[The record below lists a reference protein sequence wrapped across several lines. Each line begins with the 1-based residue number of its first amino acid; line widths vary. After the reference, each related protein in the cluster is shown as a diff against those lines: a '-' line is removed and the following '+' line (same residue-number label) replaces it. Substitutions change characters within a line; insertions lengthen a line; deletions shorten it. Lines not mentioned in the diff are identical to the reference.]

1 MSPLASAMHGA
12 GVPGSAR
19 VAIPAAPAW
28 LRLIDGACI
37 TLLNL
42 GLVFEVAVVFL
53 NTVLRPFH
61 GTLMPG
67 TEETARLFLI
77 CLAFM
82 GGGVAY
88 GRGQFMAITVAID
101 RLSQRWRAY
110 PMAAVQWIVITVTAA
125 IGAASIPLEITSA
138 SGHTTL
144 LGIGFVWMIL
154 PMTIG
159 CAVLVLHAGVALSRM
174 PGRAVLIA
182 GAVVAAIVMAL
193 VLARGG
199 DWTDTTALPVLLATV
214 FVLTITIGVPVGFVL
229 AAVGMLYVLS
239 TGAAPMVA
247 IASTA
252 QRGTG
257 GFIFLALPFF
267 IATGF
272 IMDRGGIGARIVD
285 FLSALIGHVRG
296 GLLQVSIVGMYI
308 ASGISGAKA
317 ADMAAVGIPMNK
329 SFRQQGYEPSEAAAV
344 LAASAAMGESI
355 PPSIAILAMGS
366 VTSISTGALFLAGL
380 LPAATIAACLMA
392 VVYLRALR
400 SGRQPTRRAT
410 LSMRL
415 ATGKRALVPL
425 LMPVLL
431 IGGIVAGLGTPT
443 EVSSFAVVYGLIVGT
458 VLYRQIG
465 ARSLWTIATEASL
478 LSGMIFFT
486 FSGATLFSWALSL
499 EGVPEAVASGLGS
512 LGAQLFLP
520 AVIVITILLGA
531 VLESIVTIIILG
543 PLLLPVALQLG
554 VDPLQY
560 SIVLIEAFGI
570 GSIVPPV
577 GLALYIACAICETGV
592 DRTTRPL
599 MGYLAVLCLG
609 LLIVASV
616 PWITLVLPHA
626 FHFRS

>member
-1 MSPLASAMHGA
+1 MGQLASALHDA
-12 GVPGSAR
+12 EIPGTAR
-19 VAIPAAPAW
+19 TAIPAPSW
-28 LRLIDGACI
+28 LRLLDGACI
-37 TLLNL
+37 LVINL

-61 GTLMPG
+61 ATLMPG
-67 TEETARLFLI
+67 MEETAHLFLI
-77 CLAFM
+77 CLAFL

-88 GRGQFMAITVAID
+88 GRGQFMAITVAVD
-101 RLSQRWRAY
+101 RLTPRRRVY
-110 PMAAVQWIVITVTAA
+110 PMAAVQWVVIATTLA
-125 IGAASIPLEITSA
+125 IGGSSVPLEIMSA
-138 SGHTTL
+138 GGHTTL
-144 LGIGFVWMIL
+144 LGIGFVWMTL

-159 CAVLVLHAGVALSRM
+159 CAVLVLHAGVALHRL
-174 PGRAVLIA
+174 PIGAVLA
-182 GAVVAAIVMAL
+182 SGGFVAACVLTL
-193 VLARGG
+193 VLARAGT
-199 DWTDTTALPVLLATV
+199 WIDTAALPILLAAV
-214 FVLTITIGVPVGFVL
+214 FVLTIAIGVPVGFVL
-229 AAVGMLYVLS
+229 GAVGIIYVLS
-239 TGAAPMVA
+239 TDAAPIVA
-247 IASTA
+247 IATNA

-267 IATGF
+267 IVTGF

-285 FLSALIGHVRG
+285 FLAALIGHVRG

-329 SFRQQGYEPSEAAAV
+329 SFRRQGYEPAEAAAV

-366 VTSISTGALFLAGL
+366 VTAVSTGALFLAGL

-400 SGRQPTRRAT
+400 SGRQPTARAS
-410 LSMRL
+410 LSVRL
-415 ATGKRALVPL
+415 ATGRRALIPL
-425 LMPVLL
+425 LMPILL
-431 IGGIVAGLGTPT
+431 IGGIAAGLGTPT

-458 VLYRQIG
+458 MVYRQIG
-465 ARSLWTIATEASL
+465 LRSLWEIATEASL

-499 EGVPEAVASGLGS
+499 EGVPDVVASGLGS
-512 LGAQLFLP
+512 LGAHYFLP
-520 AVIVITILLGA
+520 AVIVITVLLGA

-543 PLLLPVALQLG
+543 PLLLPVAIQLG

-570 GSIVPPV
+570 GSIIPPV
-577 GLALYIACAICETGV
+577 GLALYIACAICGSDV
-592 DRTTRPL
+592 SRTARPL
-599 MGYLAVLCLG
+599 AGYLAVLCLG
-609 LLIVASV
+609 LLIVALV

-626 FHFRS
+626 FHFNS